1 MSCSE
6 HRNVHSLL
14 AASSPSGSPTIT
26 STCCPVTA
34 SGGIC
39 VVSRIDC
46 SHHTGKTRLAD
57 ACKWVSNFWLL
68 LSLPSLVFIVPVSH
82 VSLQVS
88 RAEIGSSAP
97 IVSIPTTTL
106 GAEKNI
112 AKSSLF
118 NSGHFV
124 STPWAHP
131 LLLLSAAKTENML
144 AWNHSAVDQDWF
156 QALVAAVDHRVHDL
170 LANQVHL
177 VVPVKSKHGSR
188 VAPIYGGESRSFHL
202 TYVSFHVILR

>member
-1 MSCSE
+1 
-6 HRNVHSLL
+6 
-14 AASSPSGSPTIT
+14 
-26 STCCPVTA
+26 
-34 SGGIC
+34 
-39 VVSRIDC
+39 VSRIDC

-156 QALVAAVDHRVHDL
+156 QALVATVDHRVHDL

-177 VVPVKSKHGSR
+177 VVPVESKHGSR

>member
-14 AASSPSGSPTIT
+14 IASSPSGSPTIT
-26 STCCPVTA
+26 SSCCPVAA

-57 ACKWVSNFWLL
+57 ACVCAVLSKSFYQSQGSTIGGKKHLDIGLLKTCKWVPNFWLL

-97 IVSIPTTTL
+97 IVAIPDKT
-106 GAEKNI
+106 
-112 AKSSLF
+112 KSSPEE
-118 NSGHFV
+118 G
-124 STPWAHP
+124 
-131 LLLLSAAKTENML
+131 K
-144 AWNHSAVDQDWF
+144 
-156 QALVAAVDHRVHDL
+156 
-170 LANQVHL
+170 LAN
-177 VVPVKSKHGSR
+177 
-188 VAPIYGGESRSFHL
+188 
-202 TYVSFHVILR
+202 